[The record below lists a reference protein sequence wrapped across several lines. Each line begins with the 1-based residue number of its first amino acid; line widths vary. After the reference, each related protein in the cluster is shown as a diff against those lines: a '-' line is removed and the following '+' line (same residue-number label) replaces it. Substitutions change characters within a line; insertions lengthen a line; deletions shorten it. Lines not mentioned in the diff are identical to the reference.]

1 MDRIFLIHGYFQKDD
16 LLVIQRRTHDIRGKI
31 RQVAVPLVDAF
42 DFCDET
48 LLSALG
54 SYDGQVYSRLMQ
66 SAVTPPLN
74 TSSVPEAAQKY
85 ILPFL
90 RANI

>member
-1 MDRIFLIHGYFQKDD
+1 MDGLFSFYGDFQKED
-16 LLVIQRRTHDIRGKI
+16 LLAIQRRMHDIRGKI

>member
-1 MDRIFLIHGYFQKDD
+1 M
-16 LLVIQRRTHDIRGKI
+16 HDIRQRI
-31 RQVAVPLVDAF
+31 RPVAVSLVDAF
-42 DFCDET
+42 DFHDET

-66 SAVTPPLN
+66 AAVTPPLN
-74 TSSVPEAAQKY
+74 TENVSTTAEKH

-90 RANI
+90 KANV

>member
-1 MDRIFLIHGYFQKDD
+1 MDGLFSFYGDFQKED
-16 LLVIQRRTHDIRGKI
+16 LLAIQRQMHDIRGKI